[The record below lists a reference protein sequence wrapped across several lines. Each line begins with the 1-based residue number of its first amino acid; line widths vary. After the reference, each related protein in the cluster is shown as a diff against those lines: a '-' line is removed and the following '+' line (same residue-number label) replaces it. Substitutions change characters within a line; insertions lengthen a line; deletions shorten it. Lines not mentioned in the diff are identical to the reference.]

1 MLGACRARSCAGW
14 NGRLAQPREARC
26 AARATRRA
34 GPGDDPPDYSDI
46 DSSPFNQT
54 IMALFRRKMVDR
66 IGEDTEEQGYAG
78 IIALTRKLNSM
89 YKDPKDTQEATQ
101 EILLTLFPKFIPPFF
116 AVMFAKPFPAWSNWL
131 NAWVT
136 MLTCQWLMGPSKVN
150 DVEMDDG
157 TIAKDSG
164 VLVERCRYLEEAGC
178 ASICINSCKVPT
190 QEFFRRNMGMDVSL
204 EPNYDD
210 FSCQFAFGKKPLPQ
224 EQDEVFTTPCFM
236 NCPSKK
242 FARGGETCAGAAVE
256 EAEVQV
262 EEPVKQPAST

>member
-1 MLGACRARSCAGW
+1 MLGACRARSCAGG
-14 NGRLAQPREARC
+14 NGRPAQPRERRC
-26 AARATRRA
+26 AAARATREA
-34 GPGDDPPDYSDI
+34 GPGDNPPDYSDI

-89 YKDPKDTQEATQ
+89 YKGASDFKVTLFGVWFSKLRMAGIDATSVWPQRSCRHVAFTCVDPKDTQEATQ

-150 DVEMDDG
+150 DIEMDDG

-164 VLVERCRYLEEAGC
+164 VLVERC
-178 ASICINSCKVPT
+178 ASG
-190 QEFFRRNMGMDVSL
+190 FL
-204 EPNYDD
+204 WLNYMLVDL
-210 FSCQFAFGKKPLPQ
+210 SPP
-224 EQDEVFTTPCFM
+224 
-236 NCPSKK
+236 
-242 FARGGETCAGAAVE
+242 
-256 EAEVQV
+256 
-262 EEPVKQPAST
+262 